1 MYCNCK
7 IFYASDVIMKR
18 DIFLHTFTLTF
29 TCREILMTITF
40 FILFTKF
47 MEKLPKTGKP
57 KLLRR
62 WKLTKDSIVAKIT
75 PSQKFLGA
83 HTLRFLF
90 YVSVL

>member
-1 MYCNCK
+1 M
-7 IFYASDVIMKR
+7 
-18 DIFLHTFTLTF
+18 FLRQ
-29 TCREILMTITF
+29 CGAEILMTITF
-40 FILFTKF
+40 FIFFTKF
-47 MEKLPKTGKP
+47 MEKLPKTVKQ

-90 YVSVL
+90 YVPVL